1 VPETLWAPWRI
12 DYILSDQKPSGCVLC
27 LPEDHTG
34 PLPERL
40 VLASDRLV
48 FLIMNRYPYN
58 NGHVLVAPRR
68 HVATLS
74 LTTSEERAALM
85 DLTAKA
91 TEAIGD
97 LMKPDGFN
105 IGVNQGRIAGAG
117 IAEHLHIHVTPRWEG
132 DTSYMTTVSETRV
145 IPEHIRLT
153 YERLLG
159 AFA

>member
-12 DYILSDQKPSGCVLC
+12 DYILKEPKEPGCVLC
-27 LPEDHTG
+27 LPEGHAG

-40 VLASDRLV
+40 VLHSDPLV

-68 HVATLS
+68 HVAALS
-74 LTTSEERAALM
+74 GTTPEERAALM
-85 DLTAKA
+85 DLTARA

-97 LMKPDGFN
+97 LLKPHGFN
-105 IGVNQGRIAGAG
+105 IGINQGRTAGAG

-132 DTSYMTTVSETRV
+132 DTSYMTTISETRV

-153 YERLLG
+153 YEKLLG
-159 AFA
+159 AFV